1 MPHKPAAREDVC
13 MGISWH
19 SIFAAGALTMV
30 AVAASPALGQTGA
43 DFYKGKTVTYIV
55 ATAPGGGYDLYGR
68 LTADYMQRYLPGSTF
83 VVKNLPGAGHLIG
96 ANTLYASKADGL
108 TIGTF
113 NTGLIYN
120 QLINREGVRFD
131 LTKMSWIGKAA
142 TDPRVITIGAQS
154 PIMSYKDLLAVKE
167 PVNFSTGGI
176 GASAYVETVMMANAL
191 KLPIRI
197 QTGYYGSD
205 DPIAIRRGEITGTLA
220 SRSSWELFVANGNG
234 RFIAQIGGN
243 NKDVPQLRDMVTDEK
258 AKALIALIQSQGDIQ
273 RFTAGPSGIPQDRL
287 DALRAAYKKAME
299 DPELQ
304 AKAAKLE
311 RPIEPAYGDDVLEM
325 IKVALKQTPET
336 IALLKEALEAG
347 DKASGPATK
356 GAVAEWDGR
365 AKIVLKLDDGKMFPA
380 EVSGSRTDI
389 KIGGQK
395 GAREN
400 IKTGMI
406 CSLEGPSG
414 GEAKT
419 LNCN

>member
-1 MPHKPAAREDVC
+1 MNDIYWLTAAAIVAC
-13 MGISWH
+13 GLSAT
-19 SIFAAGALTMV
+19 AA
-30 AVAASPALGQTGA
+30 AAQTGA
-43 DFYKGKTVTYIV
+43 DFYKGKTITYIV

-68 LTADYMQRYLPGSTF
+68 LSAEYMQKYLPGSTF
-83 VVKNLPGAGHLIG
+83 VVKNVPGAGHLIG
-96 ANTLYASKADGL
+96 ANTIYASKADGL

-120 QLINREGVRFD
+120 QLIQREGVHFD

-154 PIMSYKDLLAVKE
+154 PIKSYQDLLAVKE

-176 GASAYVETVMMANAL
+176 GASAYVETVMLYNAL
-191 KLPIRI
+191 KLPIKI

-205 DPIAIRRGEITGTLA
+205 DPLAIRRGEIQGTLA
-220 SRSSWELFVANGNG
+220 SRSSWELFVANGHG

-243 NKDVPQLRDMVTDEK
+243 NKDVPQLKDMITDEN

-273 RFTAGPSGIPQDRL
+273 RFTAGPPGIPQDRL
-287 DALRAAYKKAME
+287 NALRAAYRKAME

-311 RPIEPAYGDDVLEM
+311 RPIEPAYGDDVLNM

-336 IALLKEALEAG
+336 VALLKQALEAG
-347 DKASGPATK
+347 DKAPAPATK
-356 GAVAEWDGR
+356 GSVAEWDGR
-365 AKIVLKLDDGKMFPA
+365 AKIVLKLDDGKTFPA
-380 EVSGSRTDI
+380 EVSGSRTEI

-395 GAREN
+395 SAREN
-400 IKTGMI
+400 IKTGMT
-406 CSLEGPSG
+406 CTLEGPSG
-414 GEAKT
+414 GEAKS
-419 LNCN
+419 LSCN

>member
-1 MPHKPAAREDVC
+1 MKTTARC
-13 MGISWH
+13 LLS
-19 SIFAAGALTMV
+19 AGALIATGV
-30 AVAASPALGQTGA
+30 VVSPALAQTGA
-43 DFYKGKTVTYIV
+43 DFFKGKTITYIV

-68 LTADYMQRYLPGSTF
+68 LTAEYMQKYLPGSTF

-96 ANTLYASKADGL
+96 ANTIYASKADGL

-120 QLINREGVRFD
+120 QLIAREGVRFD

-142 TDPRVITIGAQS
+142 TDPRVITIGKQS
-154 PIMSYKDLLAVKE
+154 PIMSYKELLAVKE

-176 GASAYVETVMMANAL
+176 GASAYVETVMLYSAL
-191 KLPIRI
+191 KLPIKI

-205 DPIAIRRGEITGTLA
+205 DALAIRRGEIVGTLA
-220 SRSSWELFVANGNG
+220 SRSSWEVFVANGNG

-243 NKDVPQLRDMVTDEK
+243 NKDVPQLKDMVTDEK
-258 AKALIALIQSQGDIQ
+258 AKQLIALIQSQGDIQ
-273 RFTAGPSGIPQDRL
+273 RFTAGPPDIPKDRL
-287 DALRAAYKKAME
+287 DALRAAYRKAME

-304 AKAAKLE
+304 AKAVKLE

-347 DKASGPATK
+347 DKSAAAATK

-365 AKIVLKLDDGKMFPA
+365 AKITLKLNDGKLFKS
-380 EVSGSRTDI
+380 EVSGSRTAI
-389 KIGGQK
+389 TIAGQK
-395 GAREN
+395 GDREG
-400 IKTGMI
+400 IKTGMN
-406 CSLEGPSG
+406 CSIEGPEG
-414 GEAKT
+414 GEAKSIS
-419 LNCN
+419 CN

>member
-1 MPHKPAAREDVC
+1 MK
-13 MGISWH
+13 GIFWH
-19 SIFAAGALTMV
+19 VAAGILAT
-30 AVAASPALGQTGA
+30 ATAASPAHAQTGA

-68 LTADYMQRYLPGSTF
+68 LSAEYMQKYLPGSTF

-120 QLINREGVRFD
+120 QLIQRDGVRFD

-142 TDPRVITIGAQS
+142 TDPRVITIAAQS
-154 PIMSYKDLLAVKE
+154 PIRSYQDLLAVKE

-176 GASAYVETVMMANAL
+176 GASAYVETVMLYNAL
-191 KLPIRI
+191 KLPIKI

-205 DPIAIRRGEITGTLA
+205 DPIALRRGDIQGTLA
-220 SRSSWELFVANGNG
+220 SRSSWELFVANGHG
-234 RFIAQIGGN
+234 RFIAQIGGS
-243 NKDVPQLRDMVTDEK
+243 NKDVPQLKDMVTDEK

-273 RFTAGPSGIPQDRL
+273 RFTAGPPDIPKDRL
-287 DALRAAYKKAME
+287 DALRAAYRKAME

-311 RPIEPAYGDDVLEM
+311 RPIEPAYGDDVLAM

-336 IALLKEALEAG
+336 IALLKQALEAG
-347 DKASGPATK
+347 DQAQAPTAK
-356 GAVAEWDGR
+356 GVVAEWDGR

-380 EVSGSRTDI
+380 EVSGSRTDVTV
-389 KIGGQK
+389 GGQK
-395 GAREN
+395 SAREN
-400 IKTGMI
+400 IKAGMN
-406 CSLEGPSG
+406 CSIEGPNG
-414 GEAKT
+414 GEAKKIT
-419 LNCN
+419 CN